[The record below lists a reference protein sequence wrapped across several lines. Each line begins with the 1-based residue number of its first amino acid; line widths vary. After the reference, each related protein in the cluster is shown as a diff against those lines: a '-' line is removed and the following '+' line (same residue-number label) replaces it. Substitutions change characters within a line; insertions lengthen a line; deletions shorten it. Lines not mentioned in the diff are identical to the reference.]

1 MLILFLLYYW
11 PFCGSALVLVCV
23 SEKATKKNYSIT
35 FRTVMDVLN
44 NDSKHKFG
52 VDSRY
57 EFFSF
62 VRESVQNYL
71 SSWSLQN

>member
-1 MLILFLLYYW
+1 MSDFMLILFLLYYW

-57 EFFSF
+57 EFFF
-62 VRESVQNYL
+62 HL
-71 SSWSLQN
+71 